1 MHILIFINSKI
12 PVRNYGGTQRVMWY
26 LGKELSQMRH
36 RVTFMAARGSRS
48 EFADI
53 IEYNPSLSIEKQIPE
68 SVDVV
73 HFNDIAPD
81 VSFLKPYIVTYH
93 GNRLPGEIDKN
104 AVFVSRNHAKRFGC
118 SSFVYNGLY
127 WDDYAGDIQG
137 NRSAFHFLGKAAWS
151 VKNVRGAISV
161 VTKLPGAELN
171 VLGGSRLNIKMGFRF
186 TMSSRVHFKGEV
198 GGAEKLEWLYRSK
211 GLIFPVIWDEPFG
224 LAVIESLYCGAPVF
238 ATPYG
243 SLQELVIPEV
253 GFLTRSKREM
263 IAHIRDYS
271 GDYSPNICREY
282 ASDVFNSRKMA
293 CDYIKKYEIVMNGDV
308 LNPTCP
314 KPIEP
319 FNRYKFV

>member
-36 RVTFMAARGSRS
+36 RVTFMAARGSRC

-53 IEYNPSLSIEKQIPE
+53 IEYNPSLSIENQIPE

-81 VSFLKPYIVTYH
+81 FSFLKPYIVTYH

-104 AVFVSRNHAKRFGC
+104 A
-118 SSFVYNGLY
+118 
-127 WDDYAGDIQG
+127 
-137 NRSAFHFLGKAAWS
+137 
-151 VKNVRGAISV
+151 
-161 VTKLPGAELN
+161 
-171 VLGGSRLNIKMGFRF
+171 
-186 TMSSRVHFKGEV
+186 
-198 GGAEKLEWLYRSK
+198 
-211 GLIFPVIWDEPFG
+211 
-224 LAVIESLYCGAPVF
+224 VF